1 MNNPNTSS
9 SPISPKNRPHKRT
22 IRNDDDKQIRTDWL
36 KLLLIGFT
44 LASFGAAMVLP
55 FQDGV
60 LGWYAIITW
69 LGHPTVVG
77 FWFFPLASLLFV
89 RVFMTLQRSKLP
101 ILKALLVFILMI
113 VALIAL
119 RGSDFHSNIGVG
131 VFFWLVSG
139 YLLFATTIRMRYPDG
154 GLKFASAG
162 MVLALACVV
171 WAHHANSHRKI
182 HAVWHTADAI
192 VGNDGGDGS
201 HAELGAVLPPLNG
214 GGAPSKENNHA
225 NIAKPLINVPFTPN
239 SKINLKRD
247 LDLHNPWSQP
257 NATVSCETALKRR
270 YPVLLPPRFL
280 EDKYEWLN
288 FEHGDHICNNLMY
301 VGTPNGGTGEFTYT
315 IKQDQRS
322 NIYLILS
329 DKKEQALFS
338 ETFPMSREDNG
349 LTNKDYIQKL
359 NSVFVRLVDD
369 NAIPMLDGEYT
380 FTKAPV
386 PTETD
391 VLNKGCEMKPL
402 NRPNLYQWGTGRV
415 DFRGQSVEKIN
426 TFCSKTHVAMTHL
439 SHDDTQADDVFES
452 VLHVKLFRSKDLRP
466 VECGAIGV
474 PLSKQQAVKIYTG
487 EVKLEQLQFT
497 PESGTGCLK
506 FNAKLNDGTSL

>member
-1 MNNPNTSS
+1 MNTHNNSS
-9 SPISPKNRPHKRT
+9 NISPKNRPHKRT
-22 IRNDDDKQIRTDWL
+22 VRNDDPQLAHQDWL
-36 KLLLIGFT
+36 KLLLIGLT
-44 LASFGAAMVLP
+44 LGSFGAAMVLP

-69 LGHPTVVG
+69 LGHPSVVG
-77 FWFFPLASLLFV
+77 FWFFPVATLWFM
-89 RVFMTLQRSKLP
+89 RVFSTLHRTKLP
-101 ILKALLVFILMI
+101 ILKALLAFVLMI
-113 VALIAL
+113 IALIAL

-139 YLLFATTIRMRYPDG
+139 YLLFATTIRMRYPEG

-162 MVLALACVV
+162 IVLSLACVI
-171 WAHHANSHRKI
+171 WAQHANSHRKI

-192 VGNDGGDGS
+192 VGSSDDDGQNS
-201 HAELGAVLPPLNG
+201 EWGAVQPPANGSGTPTKGNQHATIAQPLLN
-214 GGAPSKENNHA
+214 
-225 NIAKPLINVPFTPN
+225 IPFTQ
-239 SKINLKRD
+239 SSQIAVKRD
-247 LDLHNPWSQP
+247 FDLHNPWAQP
-257 NATVSCETALKRR
+257 NASVSCETALKRN

-288 FEHGDHICNNLMY
+288 FHHGDHICNNLMY
-301 VGTPNGGTGEFTYT
+301 VGTPNGRTADFNYT

-329 DKKEQALFS
+329 DKKEQVLFN

-349 LTNKDYIQKL
+349 LSNKDYIQKL

-369 NAIPMLDGEYT
+369 NTIPMLDNEYT
-380 FTKAPV
+380 LTKAPT
-386 PTETD
+386 PTEPD
-391 VLNKGCEMKPL
+391 ILNKGCEMKSL

-439 SHDDTQADDVFES
+439 SHDDTQAGDVFEN

-466 VECGAIGV
+466 VECGAVGIA
-474 PLSKQQAVKIYTG
+474 LSKQQAVQIFTG
-487 EVKLEQLQFT
+487 ELKVEQLHFT
-497 PESGTGCLK
+497 PENGTGCLK
-506 FNAKLNDGTSL
+506 AGVKLSDGSSL